1 MNFDFLL
8 LNFYMNKKYISTGA
22 LLGAI
27 AVALGAFGAHGL
39 KKIVDA
45 ETVQTF
51 QTGVQYQMY
60 HSLALLLT
68 GLLYEKCSPKMI
80 RIAGVMFIIGI
91 ILFSGSL
98 YLLTAGRAGGSNSFD
113 KAGIITPL
121 GGVSLIAGWVF
132 LFLAAMKNK

>member
-1 MNFDFLL
+1 MHRKL
-8 LNFYMNKKYISTGA
+8 IATGA

-39 KKIVDA
+39 KKIVPA

-60 HSLALLLT
+60 HALALLLT
-68 GLLYEKCSPKMI
+68 GLLYEKCYQKYA
-80 RIAGVMFIIGI
+80 RIAGVLFMIGI

-98 YLLTAGRAGGSNSFD
+98 YLLTAGKAAETTSLD
-113 KAGIITPL
+113 KAGIITPF
-121 GGVSLIAGWVF
+121 GGVAFIAGWLF
-132 LFLAAMKNK
+132 LFVAAMKKNGRS